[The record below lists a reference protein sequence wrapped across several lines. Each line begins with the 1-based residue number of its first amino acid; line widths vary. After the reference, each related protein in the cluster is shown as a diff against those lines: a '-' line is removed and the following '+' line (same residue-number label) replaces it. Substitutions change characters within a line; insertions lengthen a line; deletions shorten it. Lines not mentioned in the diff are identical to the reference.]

1 VSREGRSTIT
11 VEFDLNID
19 MEAAANDVRD
29 RVSRAIRLLPPD
41 VDNPVVSKAD
51 ADASPIVFLNV
62 QSDTRNI
69 LEVSDIANTVFR
81 ERLQT
86 IPGVSEVR
94 IWGEKRYAMRLWMD
108 PIKMASYGITSGDV
122 TDALSRENIELPSG
136 RLEGYYTELT
146 VRTLSRLE
154 TPEEFNRMVIR
165 ESNGTVVRF
174 QDIGYAEL
182 GAQNMRTVLKR
193 DGIAMVGVVLIP
205 QPGANNI
212 QITDEF
218 YRRVAEIEQDLPA
231 DISTGIG
238 FDTTEF
244 IRDSIREVQQTIII
258 AFILVVMVIFFFL
271 RDWRTTIIPVIV
283 IPIAIIGSFFIMFAA
298 GFSINVLTLLGL
310 VLAIG
315 LVVDDSIVVLENIYK
330 KIEQGQKPVESAL
343 KGVDEIFFAVIAT
356 TTAVVAVFMP
366 IIFLE
371 GLTGRLF
378 REFGIVMAGVVII
391 SSFVALTLSP
401 MLCSRILKR
410 RKTKNRFYQITEP
423 FFESLNEAYKR
434 LLTRFMKFRWAG
446 FVIILISGAGLLFFW
461 SLLPGEL
468 APLED
473 RSRLRVS
480 VSGPEG
486 VTFEYMDH
494 HMDRMIQ
501 RVQEEIPEMEALI
514 SVTSPGFGAASSVN
528 SGFMNMILVDPSERG
543 RSQMEIAR

>member
-11 VEFDLNID
+11 VEFDLNVD
-19 MEAAANDVRD
+19 MEVAANDVRD

-108 PIKMASYGITSGDV
+108 PVKMASLAITSGDV
-122 TDALSRENIELPSG
+122 MDALNRENIELPSG

-218 YRRVAEIEQDLPA
+218 YRRIAEIEQDLPA

-315 LVVDDSIVVLENIYK
+315 LVVDDSIVVLENIYT

-410 RKTKNRFYQITEP
+410 RKKKNRFYEVTEP
-423 FFESLNEAYKR
+423 FFESLNETYKR
-434 LLTRFMKFRWAG
+434 LLIGFMKFRWAG

-494 HMDRMIQ
+494 HMDRMIH
-501 RVQEEIPEMEALI
+501 RVQEEIPELEALI

-543 RSQMEIAR
+543 RSQMEIA